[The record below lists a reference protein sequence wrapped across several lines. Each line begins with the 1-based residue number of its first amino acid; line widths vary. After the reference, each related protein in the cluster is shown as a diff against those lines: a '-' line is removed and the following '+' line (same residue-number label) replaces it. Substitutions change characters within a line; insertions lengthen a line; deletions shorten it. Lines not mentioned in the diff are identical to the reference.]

1 MAIACGIRAPE
12 FALTS
17 TTGKSLILSKVLAD
31 GPAVLAFFKV
41 SCPVCQYAFPFLERL
56 WQVHKT
62 EAVTFIGISQDN
74 AADTANFVKKYGVTF
89 PIALDD
95 PARFVVSNAYK
106 LTNVPSIFLINRAG
120 EIEISSVGWSRKD
133 IEEIN
138 TRLSMMDAA
147 QQQHPLFRAG
157 EDVAEFK
164 AG

>member
-1 MAIACGIRAPE
+1 MALACGIRAPE

-17 TTGKSLILSKVLAD
+17 TSGKSLILSKVLDD
-31 GPAVLAFFKV
+31 GPVILAFFKV
-41 SCPVCQYAFPFLERL
+41 SCPVCQYAFPYLERL

-74 AADTANFVKKYGVTF
+74 EKDTANFVKKYGVTF
-89 PIALDD
+89 TIALDD
-95 PARFVVSNAYK
+95 PARYVVSNAYK
-106 LTNVPSIFLINRAG
+106 LTNVPSVFLINSSG
-120 EIEISSVGWSRKD
+120 EIEVSSVGWSRKD

-138 TRLSMMDAA
+138 IKLCMKDAA
-147 QQQHPLFRAG
+147 QQPHPVFRIG